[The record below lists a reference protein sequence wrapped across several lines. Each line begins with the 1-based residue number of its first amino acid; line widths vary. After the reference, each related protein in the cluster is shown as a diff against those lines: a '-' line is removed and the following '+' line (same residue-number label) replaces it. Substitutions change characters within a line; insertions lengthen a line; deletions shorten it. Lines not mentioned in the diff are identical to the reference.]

1 MPRVAE
7 SVRTDRLGLTIFLLQ
22 RVATR
27 CLAVLWCFDK
37 KLLHCGGLALM
48 CLLSV
53 AEQSPS
59 LFVLSTAKM
68 HASTY
73 PAEHVSSGYLT
84 LTGDP
89 NCAKVCLPFDVMASG
104 TSR

>member
-7 SVRTDRLGLTIFLLQ
+7 SVRTDRLGPTIFLLQ

-27 CLAVLWCFDK
+27 CLAVLWCVDK
-37 KLLHCGGLALM
+37 KLLHCGRLAFM
-48 CLLSV
+48 CLLSA
-53 AEQSPS
+53 AEQPPS
-59 LFVLSTAKM
+59 LFALSSAQV
-68 HASTY
+68 HANTY

-89 NCAKVCLPFDVMASG
+89 SCAKACPPLDVMASG